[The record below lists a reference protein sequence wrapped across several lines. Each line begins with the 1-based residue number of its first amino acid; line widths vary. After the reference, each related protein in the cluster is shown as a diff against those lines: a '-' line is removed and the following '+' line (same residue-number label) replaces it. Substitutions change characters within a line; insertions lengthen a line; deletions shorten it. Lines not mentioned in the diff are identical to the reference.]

1 MKIKFKDRTK
11 NQYTIKFKKP
21 QVKDEDKDLNGY
33 YYYPKNGRGEIQ
45 IDPDMSNQL
54 ILNTVVH
61 EMAHAFFEDA
71 TETDTNN
78 FANAVSRVLYNKLKF
93 RSSDL
98 QSIVK

>member
-1 MKIKFKDRTK
+1 
-11 NQYTIKFKKP
+11 
-21 QVKDEDKDLNGY
+21 
-33 YYYPKNGRGEIQ
+33 
-45 IDPDMSNQL
+45 MSNQL

-78 FANAVSRVLYNKLKF
+78 FANAVSGVLYNKLKF

-98 QSIVK
+98 QSIIKK